1 MSGYRIPLSLTVDHG
16 TEFVSKAL
24 EAWAFYRGV
33 QLDFTR
39 PGKPTD
45 NSHIE
50 SFNGRLR
57 DECLNVHQFL
67 SIEDAKRKIEAWR
80 QDYNDRRPHSS
91 LGNPTPAEF
100 IEKRQEQRTKKA
112 AEFQS

>member
-1 MSGYRIPLSLTVDHG
+1 M
-16 TEFVSKAL
+16 SKAL
-24 EAWAFYRGV
+24 EAWAFYCRV

-67 SIEDAKRKIEAWR
+67 SLDHAQATINAWR
-80 QDYNDRRPHSS
+80 KDYNDRRPHGS
-91 LGNPTPAEF
+91 LRAP
-100 IEKRQEQRTKKA
+100 
-112 AEFQS
+112 

>member
-1 MSGYRIPLSLTVDHG
+1 MSR
-16 TEFVSKAL
+16 AL
-24 EAWAFYRGV
+24 EAWAFYRGI

-57 DECLNVHQFL
+57 DECLNVHLFFSL
-67 SIEDAKRKIEAWR
+67 ADG
-80 QDYNDRRPHSS
+80 S
-91 LGNPTPAEF
+91 LGQLTPSEF
-100 IEKRQEQRTKKA
+100 VTQRQQPRPSEAGLVQD
-112 AEFQS
+112 